1 MMENTCNCSTG
12 GVEEGE
18 SGVQSHP
25 QQLEDNL
32 GYMKP

>member
-1 MMENTCNCSTG
+1 MKSQHL

-18 SGVQSHP
+18 SGVQSDP

-32 GYMKP
+32 GYMKL